1 MGNPLPTVDFYKT
14 SLDSSA
20 TTTVVSA
27 DADHQIT
34 VTNGKATWVVS
45 NATTSDSGKY
55 FCRASNVAGHVNS
68 SYSVLAVPGEICF
81 PN

>member
-1 MGNPLPTVDFYKT
+1 MGNPVPTVDFYKK

-20 TTTVVSA
+20 MTDNVSA

-34 VTNGKATWVVS
+34 VTNGKATLVVS
-45 NATTSDSGKY
+45 KSKTSDSGKY
-55 FCRASNVAGHVNS
+55 FCRASNVAGHVDS
-68 SYSVLAVPGEICF
+68 SYSALAVQGEIGF